1 MARQHLL
8 LHVEVFIAI
17 HFFPPS
23 LRFDR
28 CRSTCFVVP
37 TKDKNNN
44 AFFSFSSALVTQ
56 KLHSNSWSNN
66 TIMMMNRLLS
76 TSSRM
81 GGMAIR
87 SSMYRMMSSTST
99 RRPVVLCILDGWG
112 YSETLSNN
120 AVTLANTPNFDY
132 LYGRCSQLGQAAF
145 LNACEKDVGLPTGQ
159 IGNSEVGHMNI
170 GAGRV
175 VYQVRHF
182 YVVICFLLFY

>member
-1 MARQHLL
+1 
-8 LHVEVFIAI
+8 
-17 HFFPPS
+17 
-23 LRFDR
+23 
-28 CRSTCFVVP
+28 
-37 TKDKNNN
+37 
-44 AFFSFSSALVTQ
+44 
-56 KLHSNSWSNN
+56 
-66 TIMMMNRLLS
+66 MMNRLLS

-81 GGMAIR
+81 GGAAIR

-182 YVVICFLLFY
+182 YVVICFLLFYWEVSTIWLHRYHVLSSSRVGLFSRIVVLLLRI